1 MGHLQDKKMTI
12 EVIVY
17 CLILFLMGH
26 RTRGRFLKVSVWTS
40 VNFWMEVGRMYYLRF

>member
-12 EVIVY
+12 EVAVIVY

-26 RTRGRFLKVSVWTS
+26 RTHGRFLKVSVWTS
-40 VNFWMEVGRMYYLRF
+40 VNF